1 MPKVSLEKILEESSL
16 FTFLTKEQ
24 KQRISDNST
33 HLRYKK
39 GETICKQGAFANH
52 VMLITE
58 GLAKTYLEGSND
70 KNLIIDILKPVSWIG
85 LSSTYN
91 EQTYNFTSATIIDSS
106 ICFIE
111 KTAFTDILAENNQ
124 FANDIIGRLCKNSKH
139 FFNKITSL
147 GNKQLHGRFADALLY
162 LSQRVAKSEII
173 ELSITRKEIG
183 ELAGISTESAIRLLS
198 ELNHDGIIKLDGKVI
213 TILKPNLL
221 EKLSQIG

>member
-1 MPKVSLEKILEESSL
+1 MPKVSLEEVVENGNIFALLSQD
-16 FTFLTKEQ
+16 Q
-24 KQRISDNST
+24 KQSILDNST

-52 VMLITE
+52 IMVITE

-70 KNLIIDILKPVSWIG
+70 KNLIIDILKPLNWIG
-85 LSSTYN
+85 LSSVYN
-91 EQTYNFTSATIIDSS
+91 EPTYNFSSATIIDSS

-111 KTAFTDILAENNQ
+111 KNTFIEILSQNNE
-124 FANDIIGRLCKNSKH
+124 FSNEIIGKLCRNSH
-139 FFNKITSL
+139 HYFNKITSL

-162 LSQRVAKSEII
+162 LSQKVAKSPTI

-198 ELNHDGIIKLDGKVI
+198 ELNHDGIIKLEGKVI
-213 TILKPNLL
+213 TILKENLL

>member
-1 MPKVSLEKILEESSL
+1 MPKISLEEVVETGKIFE
-16 FTFLTKEQ
+16 FLTKEQ
-24 KQRISDNST
+24 KQSILDNST

-52 VMLITE
+52 IMVITE

-70 KNLIIDILKPVSWIG
+70 KNLIIDILKPINWIG
-85 LSSTYN
+85 LSSVYN
-91 EQTYNFTSATIIDSS
+91 EPTYNFSAATIIDSS

-111 KTAFTDILAENNQ
+111 KNTFIEILNQNNE
-124 FANDIIGRLCKNSKH
+124 FANKVIGKLCRHSKH

-162 LSQRVAKSEII
+162 LQKVAKSPTI

-198 ELNHDGIIKLDGKVI
+198 ELNHDGIIKLEGKVI
-213 TILKPNLL
+213 TILKENLL

>member
-1 MPKVSLEKILEESSL
+1 MPKVSLEQVLEEHKLFSL
-16 FTFLTKEQ
+16 LTQEE
-24 KQRISDNST
+24 KQSIIQNST
-33 HLRYKK
+33 HLLYKK

-52 VMLITE
+52 IIVITD

-70 KNLIIDILKPVSWIG
+70 KNLIIDILKPVNWIG
-85 LSSTYN
+85 LSSVYN
-91 EQTYNFTSATIIDSS
+91 ETTYNFSAATIIDSS
-106 ICFIE
+106 ICLIE
-111 KTAFTDILAENNQ
+111 KQTFIDILSQNNE
-124 FANDIIGRLCKNSKH
+124 FANQIIGKLCRNSKH

-162 LSQRVAKSEII
+162 LSNKVAKNPVI

-213 TILKPNLL
+213 TILKENLL
-221 EKLSQIG
+221 VKLSQIG

>member
-1 MPKVSLEKILEESSL
+1 MPKVSLNQVLDESKLFSL
-16 FTFLTKEQ
+16 LTVEQ

-52 VMLITE
+52 IMVITE
-58 GLAKTYLEGSND
+58 GLAKTYLEGAND

-91 EQTYNFTSATIIDSS
+91 ENTYNFTAATIIDSS

-111 KTAFTDILAENNQ
+111 KTVFTDILLENNE
-124 FANDIIGRLCKNSKH
+124 FSNDIIGKLCRSSKH

-162 LSQRVAKSEII
+162 LSQKVAKSPTI

-198 ELNHDGIIKLDGKVI
+198 ELNHDGIIQLDGKVI
-213 TILKPNLL
+213 TILKENLL
-221 EKLSQIG
+221 EKLSKIG

>member
-1 MPKVSLEKILEESSL
+1 MPKVSLSQVLNESTLFSL
-16 FTFLTKEQ
+16 LTKEQ
-24 KQRISDNST
+24 KQKILNNST

-52 VMLITE
+52 IIVISE

-70 KNLIIDILKPVSWIG
+70 KNLIINILKPVSWIG

-91 EQTYNFTSATIIDSS
+91 ETTYNFTAATIIDSS

-111 KTAFTDILAENNQ
+111 KTVFTDILLENNE
-124 FANDIIGRLCKNSKH
+124 FSNDIIGRLCNDSKH

-162 LSQRVAKSEII
+162 LSKNVAKSPSID
-173 ELSITRKEIG
+173 LSITRKEIG
-183 ELAGISTESAIRLLS
+183 DLVGISTESAIRLLS
-198 ELNHDGIIKLDGKVI
+198 ELNHDGIIKLEGKKI
-213 TILKPNLL
+213 TILKENLL
-221 EKLSQIG
+221 EKLSKIG

>member
-1 MPKVSLEKILEESSL
+1 MPKVSLSQVLNESTLFSL
-16 FTFLTKEQ
+16 LTKEQ
-24 KQRISDNST
+24 KQKILNNST

-52 VMLITE
+52 IIVITE

-70 KNLIIDILKPVSWIG
+70 KNLIINILKPVSWIG

-91 EQTYNFTSATIIDSS
+91 EITYNFTAATIIDSS

-111 KTAFTDILAENNQ
+111 KTVFTDILLENNE
-124 FANDIIGRLCKNSKH
+124 FSNDIIGRLCNDSKH

-162 LSQRVAKSEII
+162 LSKNVAKSPSID
-173 ELSITRKEIG
+173 LSITRKEIG
-183 ELAGISTESAIRLLS
+183 DLAGISTESAIRLLS
-198 ELNHDGIIKLDGKVI
+198 ELNHDGIIKLEGKKI
-213 TILKPNLL
+213 TILKENLL
-221 EKLSQIG
+221 EKLSKIG